1 MNRRWNSSVR
11 GSLDPASESFSYT
24 PGLRDAS
31 ALLKWRFCIE
41 DLADRADGAFLHLR
55 VEPFNELPCAGT
67 IMRDTPSARH
77 R

>member
-11 GSLDPASESFSYT
+11 GSLDPASERLRYT

-31 ALLKWRFCIE
+31 ALLKWSFCIE
-41 DLADRADGAFLHLR
+41 DLADRADGAFVHLR
-55 VEPFNELPCAGT
+55 VEPFNELPCARA
-67 IMRDTPSARH
+67 IVRDTPSAMH